1 MHSFDIRPHV
11 DKIFLKLRKKNPK
24 QLKIIYKKI
33 AEILQNPNRYKN
45 LRKPM
50 QHLKAVHVDKQF
62 VLTFSVHNS
71 KNLVIIEDF
80 DHHDN
85 IYK

>member
-1 MHSFDIRPHV
+1 MYKFDTRSHV
-11 DKIFLKLRKKNPK
+11 DKVFLKLRKKNPK
-24 QLKIIYKKI
+24 QLEIVYKKI
-33 AEILQNPNRYKN
+33 AEIIQNPDRYKN
-45 LRKPM
+45 LRKPI
-50 QHLKAVHVDKQF
+50 QHLKAAHIDKHF
-62 VLTFSVHNS
+62 VLAFSVHNS